1 MKTDYPE
8 TTQDLI
14 RAVDDMLDSM
24 VGGLAPDKDV
34 DFVCLVAAM
43 IRELHTIAPTAL
55 SQAMTNALSVMR
67 AAETFY
73 RKHKEG
79 GVR

>member
-1 MKTDYPE
+1 MKTYYPE
-8 TTQDLI
+8 KTQDLI
-14 RAVDDMLDSM
+14 RAVDDVLDSM
-24 VGGLAPDKDV
+24 VEGLAPDKDV
-34 DFVCLVAAM
+34 DVVCLVAAM

-55 SQAMTNALSVMR
+55 YQAMTNAVSVMR

-73 RKHKEG
+73 SKHKKG